1 MQYNMDNVEESIP
14 LLIKD
19 WNNLK
24 TQLEILYKKRDVKST
39 LPLMEKGINLFIQ
52 FLFWSNEQ
60 SVPPKEI
67 ITSIRMLN
75 EPVNVEERLAFIQ
88 SRPSLY
94 QSFRQLCELMLE
106 QEKIYVKLNIKRKA
120 SRRDV

>member
-120 SRRDV
+120 SRTDV